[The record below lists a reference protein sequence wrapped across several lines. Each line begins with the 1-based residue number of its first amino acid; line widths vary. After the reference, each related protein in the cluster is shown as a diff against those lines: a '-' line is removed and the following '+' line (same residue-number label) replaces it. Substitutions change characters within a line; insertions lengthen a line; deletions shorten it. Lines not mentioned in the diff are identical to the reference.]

1 MNEDCKS
8 SPCEEVHNSNP
19 IPYDAEMVGKISI
32 SRPQSLTERLLERKE
47 RLERDL
53 NEVNI
58 ALEAT
63 TRNKEVFEALN
74 AVARVFGDR
83 IH

>member
-1 MNEDCKS
+1 MNSNDS
-8 SPCEEVHNSNP
+8 SPCEPTPCCDNQV
-19 IPYDAEMVGKISI
+19 IYDAGAKQVSLC
-32 SRPQSLTERLLERKE
+32 RPMSLTERLVERKE

>member
-1 MNEDCKS
+1 M
-8 SPCEEVHNSNP
+8 NSNDSSCCGESVP
-19 IPYDAEMVGKISI
+19 SPSNSVIYDDATCKVSTC
-32 SRPQSLTERLLERKE
+32 RPMSLTERLVERKE

-63 TRNKEVFEALN
+63 TRNKEIFEALN

>member
-1 MNEDCKS
+1 MNDAVDC
-8 SPCEEVHNSNP
+8 SPCEKAPAPYQCENP
-19 IPYDAEMVGKISI
+19 VSKISLC
-32 SRPQSLTERLLERKE
+32 RPPSLTERLISRKE
-47 RLERDL
+47 QLERDL

>member
-1 MNEDCKS
+1 
-8 SPCEEVHNSNP
+8 V
-19 IPYDAEMVGKISI
+19 IYDAEIKKVSI
-32 SRPQSLTERLLERKE
+32 CRPMSLTERLVERKE

-74 AVARVFGDR
+74 SVARVFGDR